1 MKNCFLRLFYD
12 EIAKCSVHSN
22 IFVKPKQYVSCL
34 LVLWC
39 FSPWFCKFS
48 RLVCSVKCLYVESIF
63 YHFSNVF
70 MGFSLDYLQFP
81 SVNFLKT
88 LCSCSNRA
96 KHTYIQANMSKFK
109 KNLQISF
116 LGIVIPEYLKNLFIN
131 LPSNFDMFFFINHKS
146 PKKVQKVSPKGK
158 KLLFIHC
165 EIQH

>member
-22 IFVKPKQYVSCL
+22 IFVKPKQCVSCL
-34 LVLWC
+34 LVFWC

-63 YHFSNVF
+63 YHVSNVF
-70 MGFSLDYLQFP
+70 FMDFNVDYLQFP

-96 KHTYIQANMSKFK
+96 KVKHIQILKKSTDKFLR
-109 KNLQISF
+109 NRYSRIS
-116 LGIVIPEYLKNLFIN
+116 
-131 LPSNFDMFFFINHKS
+131 
-146 PKKVQKVSPKGK
+146 QKLIYKPAFK
-158 KLLFIHC
+158 F
-165 EIQH
+165 

>member
-22 IFVKPKQYVSCL
+22 IFVKPKQCVSCL

-48 RLVCSVKCLYVESIF
+48 RLVCSVLKVFVCRVDFLSRQQWF
-63 YHFSNVF
+63 FMDFNV
-70 MGFSLDYLQFP
+70 DYLQFP

-96 KHTYIQANMSKFK
+96 KVKHIQILKKSTDKFLR
-109 KNLQISF
+109 NRYSRIS
-116 LGIVIPEYLKNLFIN
+116 
-131 LPSNFDMFFFINHKS
+131 
-146 PKKVQKVSPKGK
+146 QKLIYKPAFK
-158 KLLFIHC
+158 F
-165 EIQH
+165 

>member
-22 IFVKPKQYVSCL
+22 IFVKPKQYMSCV

-39 FSPWFCKFS
+39 FSSWFCKFS

-63 YHFSNVF
+63 YHVSNVF
-70 MGFSLDYLQFP
+70 FMDFNVDYLQFP

-96 KHTYIQANMSKFK
+96 KVKHIQILKKSTDKFLR
-109 KNLQISF
+109 NRHSRIS
-116 LGIVIPEYLKNLFIN
+116 
-131 LPSNFDMFFFINHKS
+131 
-146 PKKVQKVSPKGK
+146 QKLIYKPAFK
-158 KLLFIHC
+158 F
-165 EIQH
+165 